1 MKLCYRGIDYEYA
14 PPAVR
19 IAEGEIGGE
28 YRGSH
33 WRFHVLEEKPV
44 PQPVLRLVYR
54 GVAYSTGRIGVVA
67 EKVPAIATPAT
78 QPKLDM
84 EKLLSNSRKLRQS
97 IDAVAQTHL
106 NNMRSN
112 LKHRLQVARD
122 KGDQELVRLLE
133 IEEEQMA

>member
-1 MKLCYRGIDYEYA
+1 MRLCYRGIDYEYT

-19 IAEGEIGGE
+19 MVEGKIGGD
-28 YRGSH
+28 YRGCP
-33 WRFHVLEEKPV
+33 WKFHVLEDMPA
-44 PQPVLRLVYR
+44 PQPGLQLVYR
-54 GVAYSTGRIGVVA
+54 GVTYATGDLRKVA
-67 EKVPAIATPAT
+67 TDLPEIASPAS

-84 EKLLSNSRKLRQS
+84 DTLFSSSRKLRQS

-112 LKHRLQVARD
+112 LKHRLQVARE

-133 IEEEQMA
+133 REEEQMA